1 MLPFKLVYHKGYDL
15 NLGEHVFPSQKFRL
29 IAELLVREGI
39 AAKDDFLTPKPACDE
54 DILRVHTTDW
64 VRKLKTGTLTASEEM
79 RLEVPYSLE
88 LVEAFWLAAGGT
100 ILAAQSALRD
110 GFGCNL
116 GGGFH
121 HAYPDH
127 GEGFCAI
134 HDVAVGVRRLQ
145 ANGVI
150 RKALI
155 VDTDVHHG
163 NGTAAIFRGD
173 ATVFTLSI
181 HQENNYPAHKPSST
195 VDLNMG
201 DRADDDEYLGALLPA
216 VQSALDEFRPE
227 MVFYVGGADPYCED
241 QLGGLSLTKQGLML
255 RDRKVFEES
264 RKRGIPVATTLAG
277 GYARRVEDT
286 VRIHVNT
293 ILAAREVA
301 AVFPSAAAARNCQT
315 RSGSF

>member
-29 IAELLVREGI
+29 IAELLLREGI
-39 AAKDDFLTPKPACDE
+39 AAKDNFLTPNPASDE
-54 DILRVHTTDW
+54 DILRVHTADW

-79 RLEVPYSLE
+79 RLEVPYSSE

-121 HAYPDH
+121 HAHPDH

-145 ANGVI
+145 ADGAI

-173 ATVFTLSI
+173 PNVFTLSI

-195 VDLNMG
+195 VDLNME
-201 DRADDDEYLGALLPA
+201 DRADDDEYLAALIPA
-216 VQSALDEFRPE
+216 VQSALDEFRPD

-301 AVFPSAAAARNCQT
+301 AVFSSASAARNCQT

>member
-1 MLPFKLVYHKGYDL
+1 MLRH
-15 NLGEHVFPSQKFRL
+15 
-29 IAELLVREGI
+29 EGI
-39 AAKDDFLTPKPACDE
+39 AVEKDFLRPPPATDE
-54 DILRVHTTDW
+54 DILRVHTADW
-64 VRKLKTGTLTASEEM
+64 VRKLKTGTLTASEQM
-79 RLEVPYSLE
+79 RLEVPYSPE

-121 HAYPDH
+121 HAYPGH

-134 HDVAVGVRRLQ
+134 HDVAVAIRRLQ
-145 ANGVI
+145 SDGAI
-150 RKALI
+150 RKSLV

-163 NGTAAIFRGD
+163 NGTAAIFRDD
-173 ATVFTLSI
+173 ASVFTLSI
-181 HQENNYPAHKPSST
+181 QQENNYPAHKPSST
-195 VDLNMG
+195 VDLHMW
-201 DRADDDEYLGALLPA
+201 DRADDDEYLGALIPA

-227 MVFYVGGADPYCED
+227 IVFYVGGADPYCED

-293 ILAAREVA
+293 ILAARDVA
-301 AVFPSAAAARNCQT
+301 AVFPSASAARNC
-315 RSGSF
+315 